1 MLKSCGWREK
11 KKQLPRFARNDNQG
25 GSDRRE
31 GTGDIDMSESQISEI
46 KKMEELVQDL
56 MRQAT
61 EMRAEAEK
69 TNEKNVRKTLL

>member
-1 MLKSCGWREK
+1 
-11 KKQLPRFARNDNQG
+11 
-25 GSDRRE
+25 
-31 GTGDIDMSESQISEI
+31 MSESQISEI

-69 TNEKNVRKTLL
+69 TNEKNVRKTLLEVAGGLEESARNLADGLRGMRENLQ